1 MIRTLCAALL
11 VLAGSG
17 NAQVPDELVHV
28 DLNAGWRDGHTHVA
42 GLTIRLAPGWK
53 TYWRVPGEAGIPPV
67 FNWSGSSNVA
77 AVRVHFPVPI
87 VFEQGGIRGIGY
99 IGQVT
104 FPLNVRTRDAS
115 APVRLRGEIDIGVCE
130 EVCVPVT
137 LQVRAELPV
146 QESLD
151 HALAAVLEDRP
162 ESGGRL
168 NCEFVPIMDG
178 LRLVARTT
186 LPHMGSKET
195 VVVETG
201 DPQVWV
207 SQPILQRDG
216 ERLQAE
222 VEMVPPS
229 GRPFVLAREEVRMT
243 VLSERRAIELV
254 GCH

>member
-1 MIRTLCAALL
+1 MLRTLCAALL
-11 VLAGSG
+11 ALAGPS
-17 NAQVPDELVHV
+17 NAEMPDELAYA

-77 AVRVHFPVPI
+77 AVRVHFPVPK

-104 FPLNVRTRDAS
+104 FPLNVRTHDAS

-146 QESLD
+146 HGTID
-151 HALAAVLEDRP
+151 HALAAILEDRP

-168 NCEFVPIMDG
+168 ICDFVPIADG
-178 LRLVARTT
+178 LRLVARTK
-186 LPHMGSKET
+186 LPHRGSKET

-207 SQPILQRDG
+207 SSPILQRDG
-216 ERLQAE
+216 EQLRAE

-229 GRPFVLAREEVRMT
+229 AGPFALARAEVRMT
-243 VLSERRAIELV
+243 VLSEGRAIEMV

>member
-1 MIRTLCAALL
+1 MLRTFCAALL
-11 VLAGSG
+11 AFAAPGH
-17 NAQVPDELVHV
+17 AQMPDELAYA

-77 AVRVHFPVPI
+77 AVRVHFPVPK

-104 FPLNVRTRDAS
+104 FPLNIRTHDAS

-137 LQVRAELPV
+137 LQVRAELPAHG
-146 QESLD
+146 SPD
-151 HALAAVLEDRP
+151 RALAAILEDRP

-168 NCEFVPIMDG
+168 NCDFVPIADG

-186 LPHMGSKET
+186 LPHTGSEET

-207 SQPILQRDG
+207 SSPILQRDG
-216 ERLQAE
+216 EQLRAE
-222 VEMVPPS
+222 VEMVAPS
-229 GRPFVLAREEVRMT
+229 ARPFAIARSDVRMT
-243 VLSERRAIELV
+243 VLSEGRAIEMA

>member
-1 MIRTLCAALL
+1 MLRTLCVALL
-11 VLAGSG
+11 AIAAPGI
-17 NAQVPDELVHV
+17 AQVPDELAYA
-28 DLNAGWRDGHTHVA
+28 DLSAGWRDGHTHVA
-42 GLTIRLAPGWK
+42 GLTIRLATGWK

-77 AVRVHFPVPI
+77 AVGVHFPVPT
-87 VFEQGGIRGIGY
+87 VFEQGGVRGIGY
-99 IGQVT
+99 DGQVT
-104 FPLNVRTRDAS
+104 FPLKVRTRDAS

-130 EVCVPVT
+130 EVCVLVT
-137 LQVRAELPV
+137 LQVRADLPV
-146 QESLD
+146 HGVLD
-151 HALAAVLEDRP
+151 HALAAILEDRP

-168 NCEFVPIMDG
+168 NCEFVPIVDG

-186 LPHMGSKET
+186 LPHMGSEET

-207 SQPILQRDG
+207 SSPILQRDG
-216 ERLQAE
+216 EQLQAV

-229 GRPFVLAREEVRMT
+229 ARPFSLARADVRMT
-243 VLSERRAIELV
+243 VLSDGRAIEMV

>member
-1 MIRTLCAALL
+1 MLRTLCASLLALS
-11 VLAGSG
+11 GPG
-17 NAQVPDELVHV
+17 NAEVPDELAYA
-28 DLNAGWRDGHTHVA
+28 DLNVGWRDGPTHVA
-42 GLTIRLAPGWK
+42 GLTIHLAPGWK
-53 TYWRVPGEAGIPPV
+53 TYWRVPGEAGIPPA

-77 AVRVHFPVPI
+77 AVRVHFPVPR
-87 VFEQGGIRGIGY
+87 VFEQGGIRGVGY
-99 IGQVT
+99 VGQVT
-104 FPLNVRTRDAS
+104 FPLSVRTHDAS
-115 APVRLRGEIDIGVCE
+115 APVRLRGDIDIGVCK

-146 QESLD
+146 HGSPD
-151 HALAAVLEDRP
+151 HALAALLEDRP

-168 NCEFVPIMDG
+168 SCEFVPIADG

-186 LPHMGSKET
+186 LPRLGSEET

-207 SQPILQRDG
+207 SPPVLQRDG
-216 ERLQAE
+216 EQLQAE

-229 GRPFVLAREEVRMT
+229 ARPFALARSEVRMT
-243 VLSERRAIELV
+243 VLSEGRAIEMV